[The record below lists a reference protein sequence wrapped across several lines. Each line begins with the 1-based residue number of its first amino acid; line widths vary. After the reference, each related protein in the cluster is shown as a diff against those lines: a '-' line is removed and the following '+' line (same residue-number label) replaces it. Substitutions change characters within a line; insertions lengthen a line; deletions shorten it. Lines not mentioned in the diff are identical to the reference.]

1 VLVLGISG
9 SPRKG
14 GNSDT
19 LLDAFLEGGRG
30 LGAEIEKIAPSS
42 MSIRPCIE
50 CRTCERTG
58 YCAIDDDM
66 QQVYGLMRRADVIAV
81 SSPIFFYS
89 VTAWLKAVIDRT
101 QCLWAR
107 RHLFKLTDPG
117 APWRK
122 GVFLSVGATRGEK
135 LFEGAAL
142 TMKYF
147 FDAVGS
153 DFSGELYYRRVEN
166 PGDIKKHPTALS
178 EARVMAETVIGPL
191 SERRRVLFLCREN
204 ACRSQMA
211 WGFTRLY
218 SGDRIEAV
226 SAGDTPAVGVSPDMV
241 AVMAERGID
250 MGFVVPRSIGDAL
263 AAGDPDVV
271 VSMGCMDAC
280 PVVPGA
286 QVLDWGLDDPGGK
299 PIEFVRETRDR
310 IEQKVREL
318 IDS

>member
-1 VLVLGISG
+1 MLVLGISG

-19 LLDAFLEGGRG
+19 LLTAFLDEART
-30 LGAEIEKIAPSS
+30 LGAETEKITPSS
-42 MSIRPCIE
+42 LAIRPCIE
-50 CRTCERTG
+50 CRTCEKTG
-58 YCAIDDDM
+58 FCSIDDDM
-66 QQVYGLMRRADVIAV
+66 GRVYRLMRQADVIAV
-81 SSPIFFYS
+81 ASPIFFYS
-89 VTAWLKAVIDRT
+89 VTASLKALIDRT

-107 RHLFKLTDPG
+107 RHLFKLIDPG

-122 GVFLSVGATRGEK
+122 GIFLSVGATRGEK
-135 LFEGAAL
+135 LFEGATL

-153 DFSGELYYRRVEN
+153 AFSGGLYYRRIEN
-166 PGDIKKHPTALS
+166 PGDIEKHATAL
-178 EARVMAETVIGPL
+178 ADVRTLAGAVVGPL
-191 SERRRVLFLCREN
+191 AARKRILYLCREN

-218 SGDRIEAV
+218 AGDRIEAG
-226 SAGDTPAVGVSPDMV
+226 SAGDAPAAHVNPDMV
-241 AVMAERGID
+241 SVMAERGID
-250 MGFVVPRSIGDAL
+250 MGFISPRSITDVLQSGEPA
-263 AAGDPDVV
+263 VV

-286 QVLDWGLDDPGGK
+286 EILDWGLADPAGR
-299 PIEFVRETRDR
+299 PIDFMRETRDQ
-310 IEQKVREL
+310 IEHGVKEL